1 MDSTCYPRKLS
12 QFPILIILHRIFSRI
27 TLLQKGPL
35 LNQYITHNRD
45 IDIVLEAGE
54 DEEEMILFFSIASID
69 FDKDLVILKK
79 VLHQYEQM
87 THSENA
93 YKFSERATLA
103 AGWWFYDV
111 SLKRDFIQKMFQL
124 LLPYSIQHKN
134 KKAATMKI
142 VDTFQDQIKKDG
154 SDARIKM
161 FGDIPVAAGLWSWLL
176 R

>member
-1 MDSTCYPRKLS
+1 MV
-12 QFPILIILHRIFSRI
+12 
-27 TLLQKGPL
+27 
-35 LNQYITHNRD
+35 
-45 IDIVLEAGE
+45 IVLEAQ
-54 DEEEMILFFSIASID
+54 DKEEMIPFFSIASRD

-79 VLHQYEQM
+79 VLQQFEQR
-87 THSENA
+87 THSQNA

-111 SLKRDFIQKMFQL
+111 FFKRDFIQKIFQL
-124 LLPYSIQHKN
+124 VLSPDFSHKS

-142 VDTFQDQIKKDG
+142 VDTFQEQIEKNG

-161 FGDIPVAAGLWSWLL
+161 HGDIPIAAAWWSWLL